1 MAFGKC
7 SLFLAR
13 TFSMLVVVE
22 VQSVTLRR
30 ADEGQ
35 QSVRLIPGNET
46 QNFAFSIA
54 PEKWRVT
61 SRFRTNATQ
70 KTMMFSP
77 ILPGN
82 YSTYTYD
89 TEDAYYEQYSKAFFG
104 ITMKKSGWDCMRHYE
119 IIMSGSIPYFLN
131 LDKIPAKTMTS
142 FPRELIARAMQLPGV
157 PSQKEVW
164 QALNRG
170 KVLEVN
176 LDQFDKAGYAKIRQE
191 LMDYAEQKLLSTSM
205 AAKVVPSDASHKM
218 YRVLIHSAFGS
229 VGYGQ
234 YFLVNG
240 LVNNGH
246 SVCAK
251 PRDMLDSMRD
261 DYTGT
266 TVGLQGRGYSCIRTV
281 DHRKL
286 AQDCSKGPWDYY
298 LLVADG
304 NAEYPEP
311 DPDAVNTAG
320 KVIAI
325 NANDIGKAHEPIP
338 AVATEYFKREGN

>member
-1 MAFGKC
+1 MAFGKKD
-7 SLFLAR
+7 SLFLAYA
-13 TFSMLVVVE
+13 FSMLAVVVE
-22 VQSVTLRR
+22 VQAVTLRGAEEAQESGKLNPR
-30 ADEGQ
+30 K
-35 QSVRLIPGNET
+35 ET

-54 PEKWRVT
+54 PEKWRST

-77 ILPGN
+77 IIPGN
-82 YSTYTYD
+82 YSTYIYD

-104 ITMKKSGWDCMRHYE
+104 ITSKKSGWDCMRHYE

-131 LDKIPAKTMTS
+131 LDRIPAKTMTS
-142 FPRELIARAMQLPGV
+142 FPKELISRAMKLPGV
-157 PSQKEVW
+157 PSEMEVW
-164 QALNRG
+164 QAIYGG
-170 KVLEVN
+170 KVPEVN
-176 LDQFDKAGYAKIRQE
+176 LDQFDKAGYTKIREE
-191 LMDYAEQKLLSTSM
+191 LMKYAEQKLLSTSM
-205 AAKVVPSDASHKM
+205 AAKVVPSDASV
-218 YRVLIHSAFGS
+218 YRVLIHSSHSS

-246 SVCAK
+246 SVCAR
-251 PRDMLDSMRD
+251 PHDMLDSMRD

-266 TVGLQGRGYSCIRTV
+266 TVGLTGRGYSWIRTV

-304 NAEYPEP
+304 NAKYPEP
-311 DPDAVNTAG
+311 DPDAVKTAG

-325 NANDIGKAHEPIP
+325 NANDIGQAHLPVP